1 MPAAP
6 SELVFLMFAG
16 SRDAAAAP
24 CGAGRSGNSRQ
35 RNTEKKQIKTENE
48 LGNGMVKWLSM
59 ASFPAWHPDEISKYA
74 ENIGAW
80 GGFPFLFIS
89 VGEADSFLVL
99 QLSYEKPG
107 HPFPAWIPLQPLEE
121 LDKSASPC

>member
-1 MPAAP
+1 MLLQLPVVLGGLGIADK
-6 SELVFLMFAG
+6 EIL
-16 SRDAAAAP
+16 
-24 CGAGRSGNSRQ
+24 
-35 RNTEKKQIKTENE
+35 KKPEIKTENE
-48 LGNGMVKWLSM
+48 LGNGTAKWLSM

-89 VGEADSFLVL
+89 VGEADSILVL
-99 QLSYEKPG
+99 QLSCENPG